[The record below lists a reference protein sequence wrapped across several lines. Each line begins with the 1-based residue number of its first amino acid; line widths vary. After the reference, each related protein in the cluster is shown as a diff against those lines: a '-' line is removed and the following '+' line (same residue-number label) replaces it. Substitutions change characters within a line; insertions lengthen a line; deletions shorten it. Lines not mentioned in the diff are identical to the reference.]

1 MKTHLQPATL
11 VAVLGAIELSARADE
26 WLQDPNRITVGLR
39 SLLNVP
45 PTLFRARGANCV
57 FARLKAQGARFPD
70 ARDAT
75 PVFTPTAESY
85 GASASGGGAGG
96 GGGGGG
102 GGGVAETTPQTM
114 EKLEE
119 DLQVRP
125 PVALPTV
132 LHCFFTRFDY
142 LGMIG

>member
-1 MKTHLQPATL
+1 MFGTLSDPDGANNTAVSTLSCQSKPPASDAYCGMYLGLQALWSNGRT
-11 VAVLGAIELSARADE
+11 VAEPEPHHRGSNIAPIL
-26 WLQDPNRITVGLR
+26 T
-39 SLLNVP
+39 
-45 PTLFRARGANCV
+45 RARGANCL

-85 GASASGGGAGG
+85 GASASGGGLGG

-102 GGGVAETTPQTM
+102 GRGVAETTPQTM

-125 PVALPTV
+125 PL
-132 LHCFFTRFDY
+132 D
-142 LGMIG
+142 